1 VRGPE
6 DAAPTR
12 QTYQGSIA
20 GQQVWIRLMNGQA
33 VPGDGHYRFR
43 GVLMPSEGLTGDPPT
58 FYVQDLQGVTQI
70 D

>member
-1 VRGPE
+1 
-6 DAAPTR
+6 
-12 QTYQGSIA
+12 
-20 GQQVWIRLMNGQA
+20 MNGQA